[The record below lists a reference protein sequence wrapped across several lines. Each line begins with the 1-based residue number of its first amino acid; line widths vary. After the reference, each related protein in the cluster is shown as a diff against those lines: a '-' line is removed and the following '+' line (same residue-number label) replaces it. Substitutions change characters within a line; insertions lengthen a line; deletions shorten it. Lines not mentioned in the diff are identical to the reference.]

1 MDEGQSFNFMKH
13 FNNRPT
19 SLKVELLAIPEQ
31 NSARNSYVQQDVSI
45 GEHLGFRNLSYS
57 VKEGLFKRSESI
69 FYVSKFIATATYTY
83 VSFCVQCV
91 HFEFILF
98 KQNKVPTSIN
108 VI

>member
-57 VKEGLFKRSESI
+57 VKEGLFKRKNKQVLHEVNGG
-69 FYVSKFIATATYTY
+69 FLAGEVTA
-83 VSFCVQCV
+83 
-91 HFEFILF
+91 IMG
-98 KQNKVPTSIN
+98 P
-108 VI
+108 